1 MLGTTTPGVPCAS
14 RMSGCPRPVI
24 NPSRDRPLT
33 DRAGRVAGQRTTR
46 PHTVVITTGAWSLV
60 PTSASTTQAL
70 ARAATVGDAS
80 M

>member
-1 MLGTTTPGVPCAS
+1 MLGTTTPGLPCAS
-14 RMSGCPRPVI
+14 RMSGCPTPVI

-33 DRAGRVAGQRTTR
+33 DRAGGVAGQRTTR